1 MIFRDEHGLV
11 IASTSLKLPL
21 SYLVDEAEDLEV
33 VRTLEFPLD
42 VGSKSGRSRRWL
54 WDDYESTYKDKNFI
68 GFIWYFDPRC
78 QIYFKII

>member
-33 VRTLEFPLD
+33 VRTLEFPLE
-42 VGSKSGRSRRWL
+42 VGSKSGRSRR
-54 WDDYESTYKDKNFI
+54 
-68 GFIWYFDPRC
+68 
-78 QIYFKII
+78 